1 MAAEEASLIGK
12 GTSAML
18 LIIQS

>member
-1 MAAEEASLIGK
+1 MAAKAASLIGK

-18 LIIQS
+18 LIIQN